1 MHGER
6 FAGLLVPLLRE
17 NLDRGTRAGFELMN
31 HAQGSDPKFCLH
43 YQGAI
48 MQVADLMQKNVRTI
62 SPEASVAELVQAMAD
77 ARVSGLPVVTPT
89 GHVIGVVSAT
99 DVLQASA
106 EPQDARARENLFE
119 HHMVRDLMTPNPYVI
134 QPDADVR
141 EAAKHMLYAD
151 VRRLFVEDQGRIV
164 GVISQTDIAH
174 AVGTGR
180 L

>member
-1 MHGER
+1 
-6 FAGLLVPLLRE
+6 
-17 NLDRGTRAGFELMN
+17 
-31 HAQGSDPKFCLH
+31 
-43 YQGAI
+43 

-180 L
+180 I